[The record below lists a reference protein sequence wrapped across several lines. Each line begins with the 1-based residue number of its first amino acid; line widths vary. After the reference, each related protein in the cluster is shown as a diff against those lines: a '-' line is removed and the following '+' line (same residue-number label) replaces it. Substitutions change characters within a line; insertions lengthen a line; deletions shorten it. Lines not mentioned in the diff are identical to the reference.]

1 MSIIL
6 DHQLREQLHHIS
18 PEFPITYFHDEIV
31 DLATR
36 EGPVH
41 WHPEF
46 EIVTAQTGVLDYQV
60 GEEHILLNA
69 GDSIFVNTNVLH
81 SIQQISGKDA
91 DPMPG
96 IVFLGT
102 LIAPEG
108 SVIHQKYIQKIAGCD
123 ELPYVVFRQGEH
135 EEISQTIQQIYRL
148 LQDSL
153 PLYELRIQSA
163 LISVFDYLSAHFH
176 ELPRMKI
183 SRVQMNTQIRVQKML
198 SYIYEHYSENI
209 SLADIA
215 SAANI
220 SRSEAGRCFSMCLQ
234 KTPVDFLIHYRLQ
247 KAHCLLGDT
256 TLTLQEIIQSCGFH
270 SVNYFIRQFRL
281 HYGYTPGAL
290 RGLGK

>member
-108 SVIHQKYIQKIAGCD
+108 SVIHRKYIQKIAGCD

-163 LISVFDYLSAHFH
+163 LISVFDYLNDHF
-176 ELPRMKI
+176 LMKGY
-183 SRVQMNTQIRVQKML
+183 NYNYYL
-198 SYIYEHYSENI
+198 SKRKLNYI
-209 SLADIA
+209 
-215 SAANI
+215 
-220 SRSEAGRCFSMCLQ
+220 
-234 KTPVDFLIHYRLQ
+234 
-247 KAHCLLGDT
+247 
-256 TLTLQEIIQSCGFH
+256 
-270 SVNYFIRQFRL
+270 
-281 HYGYTPGAL
+281 
-290 RGLGK
+290 

>member
-163 LISVFDYLSAHFH
+163 LISVFDYLS
-176 ELPRMKI
+176 
-183 SRVQMNTQIRVQKML
+183 
-198 SYIYEHYSENI
+198 YIYEHYSENI